1 MRDFTSK
8 GEEGPA
14 GFGSTLGFLSLAQ
27 QKSAKRHLISAATV
41 LTRFALCGPGEL
53 KKLSRSVRLG

>member
-27 QKSAKRHLISAATV
+27 QKSAKRHLISAAD
-41 LTRFALCGPGEL
+41 LTRFALCGPGGL
-53 KKLSRSVRLG
+53 NKLSRSVRLG